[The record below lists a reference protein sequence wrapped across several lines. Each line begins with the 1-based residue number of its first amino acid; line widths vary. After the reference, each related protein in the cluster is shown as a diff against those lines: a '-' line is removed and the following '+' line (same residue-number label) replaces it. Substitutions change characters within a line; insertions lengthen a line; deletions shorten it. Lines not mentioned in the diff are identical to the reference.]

1 MPLWHC
7 SIENCHNPSVRVTG
21 DCTICNSHLCYEHLK
36 PTFHKCPTLD
46 DEEDYYPAYA
56 NAEQEEIETLGQ
68 KINYAALETHAM
80 ALRPGILCHASP
92 LRFDRQTKHEVMGGM
107 NIHVNV
113 EFRDGV
119 TWLARIRR
127 SNATSPPPVVRDY
140 IILSEIA
147 TLQFLEKV
155 NVPTPRLLGYALETD
170 EGNNVGVGYMLIEK
184 LPGKPLD
191 WARATEDQKHR
202 IIDQLADHA
211 IELSKHPLDKIG
223 SFNRPG
229 DEHIGPIAREEFSDV
244 TDGAIHALG
253 PFTSMQEYYT
263 SYLHNILDQILT
275 HQLYTHHPLDAYLI
289 HRFLLDLTE
298 RVWPVEEE
306 NEKIYLNHADDK
318 GDHVLVDDD
327 YTITGIIDWEW
338 AFSAPCALSFNSP
351 LVLLDLVGF
360 YAGDPAISPAESYF
374 ADALERKG
382 GMELAESVRGGRKR
396 RFFEFCCGYD
406 MYTDWEGFKGL
417 FGGLRRCDDV
427 YGELEWEEW
436 RKVVLERYKEDEG
449 VLQLVVDGQ
458 EDVVVR

>member
-1 MPLWHC
+1 MAFRPQL
-7 SIENCHNPSVRVTG
+7 
-21 DCTICNSHLCYEHLK
+21 TIVQ
-36 PTFHKCPTLD
+36 

-80 ALRPGILCHASP
+80 ALRPGILCHAGP

-113 EFRDGV
+113 EFQDGV

-140 IILSEIA
+140 IILSELA
-147 TLQFLEKV
+147 TLQFLENV
-155 NVPTPRLLGYALETD
+155 NVPTPRLLGYALEAD
-170 EGNNVGVGYMLIEK
+170 EGNSVGVGYMLIEK
-184 LPGKPLD
+184 LPGNPLD

-229 DEHIGPIAREEFSDV
+229 DEHIGPIAREEFSNV

-253 PFTSMQEYYT
+253 PFTSMQGYYIG
-263 SYLHNILDQILT
+263 YLHNILDRILT
-275 HQLYTHHPLDAYLI
+275 RQLYTHHPLDAYLI

-298 RVWPVEEE
+298 RVWPVEGE

-327 YTITGIIDWEW
+327 YTITGIVDWKW

-351 LVLLDLVGF
+351 LVLLDLGGF
-360 YAGDPAISPAESYF
+360 YAGDPAISLAESYF
-374 ADALERKG
+374 AEALERKG
-382 GMELAESVRGGRKR
+382 GIELAESVRGGRKR

-417 FGGLRRCDDV
+417 FEGLRRCVGV
-427 YGELEWEEW
+427 YGELEWEDW
-436 RKVVLERYKEDEG
+436 RGIALERYEEDEG
-449 VLQLVVDGQ
+449 VLRLMV
-458 EDVVVR
+458 

>member
-1 MPLWHC
+1 
-7 SIENCHNPSVRVTG
+7 
-21 DCTICNSHLCYEHLK
+21 
-36 PTFHKCPTLD
+36 
-46 DEEDYYPAYA
+46 
-56 NAEQEEIETLGQ
+56 
-68 KINYAALETHAM
+68 
-80 ALRPGILCHASP
+80 
-92 LRFDRQTKHEVMGGM
+92 M

-113 EFRDGV
+113 EFQDGV

-127 SNATSPPPVVRDY
+127 SNATSPPPIARDY
-140 IILSEIA
+140 IFSSEIA
-147 TLQFLEKV
+147 TLQFLENV
-155 NVPTPRLLGYALETD
+155 NVPTPRLLGYALEAD
-170 EGNNVGVGYMLIEK
+170 EGNNVGVGYMFIER

-253 PFTSMQEYYT
+253 PFTSMREYYT
-263 SYLHNILDQILT
+263 AYLHNTLERILT
-275 HQLYTHHPLDAYLI
+275 CQLYTHHALDAYLI

-298 RVWPVEEE
+298 QVWPVEEE
-306 NEKIYLNHADDK
+306 NEKMYLNHADDK
-318 GDHVLVDDD
+318 GNHVLVDDN

-360 YAGDPAISPAESYF
+360 YAGNPAISPAESYF
-374 ADALERKG
+374 AEALERKG
-382 GMELAESVRGGRKR
+382 GMGLAECVRGGRKR

-417 FGGLRRCDDV
+417 FGGLRRCV
-427 YGELEWEEW
+427 GGYGELEWEDW
-436 RKVVLERYKEDEG
+436 REIALERYKEDEG
-449 VLQLVVDGQ
+449 VLQLVVDEQ
-458 EDVVVR
+458 EDAVVR